1 MQIMIII
8 IIIIIKKTLTRTVQ
22 YLREYSHFSYDL
34 IKALTTDNYSLMS
47 KSFEINIILVDLC
60 IDMVFSV
67 DIWSLYVL
75 VC

>member
-1 MQIMIII
+1 MQIMIIII

-47 KSFEINIILVDLC
+47 IVI
-60 IDMVFSV
+60 
-67 DIWSLYVL
+67 
-75 VC
+75 